1 LGCNNPSSACLP
13 SVLQTTD
20 ILPDFYT
27 YGFYVA
33 ILDKNVLPASEYF
46 DSHIFLKT
54 SLILQQR
61 MPMHL
66 IINGFLYISEMFM
79 TARYPNTAEK
89 ALTPQVPAVGWRHQK
104 RYGLCCGG
112 PKRGL
117 DVLAVL
123 FSLPVILPLIVRLA
137 LPISMDGH
145 SPLYRQK
152 RLGNNGRIVTLR
164 KLRSM
169 VAGADTRLETYLS
182 TNPAARAEW
191 TLTRKLKNDP
201 CITGIGRV
209 LRKSSA
215 DDAGTGAAL
224 TRNRLL
230 RAAPRDHRQLAGFGQ
245 Q

>member
-1 LGCNNPSSACLP
+1 
-13 SVLQTTD
+13 
-20 ILPDFYT
+20 
-27 YGFYVA
+27 
-33 ILDKNVLPASEYF
+33 
-46 DSHIFLKT
+46 
-54 SLILQQR
+54 
-61 MPMHL
+61 
-66 IINGFLYISEMFM
+66 M

-123 FSLPVILPLIVRLA
+123 FSLPVILPLIVPLIVRLA

-152 RLGNNGRIVTLR
+152 RLGNNGRI
-164 KLRSM
+164 